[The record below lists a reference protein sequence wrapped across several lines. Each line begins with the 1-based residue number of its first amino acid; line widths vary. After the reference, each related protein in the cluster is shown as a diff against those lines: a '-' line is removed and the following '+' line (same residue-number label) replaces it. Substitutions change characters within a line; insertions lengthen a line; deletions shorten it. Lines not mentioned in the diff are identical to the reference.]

1 VPHNQGFCRR
11 NSASRGC
18 SATDAPVNL
27 RECKKFSTDWGSKKQ
42 FGFGE
47 GSGHSLKSPE

>member
-1 VPHNQGFCRR
+1 VYIPI
-11 NSASRGC
+11 ASRGC